1 MKTGSQRNGAEIPT
15 YEALLARTD
24 APAGSSWYVFGAD
37 DELGSVNF
45 MTPARIIDALK
56 LATRGDIFSLDYEI
70 NAFPPNP
77 NRGSARHVIFGKHED
92 QRDDYLD
99 SFYLQST
106 SQIDGLRHRRHTV
119 HGFYNGVPDDAVDVG
134 TTALGIQHWANSGIV
149 GRGVLIDVERHLAA
163 QGKSLDYERGEAFR
177 VGVLDEAA
185 AEQGVEFRP
194 GDIVLMRTGWA
205 GWFLGSLTEEERVAR
220 RAKGAPTP
228 GLLQARE
235 TAAWLW
241 DHQLTMI
248 AADNAAVEAVPVA
261 DPEPF
266 FTETDRGLMHQE
278 LIAILGLALGELFRL
293 DDLAKD
299 CADDGR
305 YEFAFISKPLA
316 LRGGV
321 GSTANALAIK

>member
-1 MKTGSQRNGAEIPT
+1 MKTESQKTGSEIPG
-15 YEALLARTD
+15 YDVLLNRTD
-24 APAGSSWYVFGAD
+24 APAGSSWGVFGSD
-37 DELGSVNF
+37 DELGSINF
-45 MTPARIIDALK
+45 MTPERVVDALK
-56 LATRGDIFSLDYEI
+56 LATRGDIFTLDYEL
-70 NAFPPNP
+70 NAFPPNA
-77 NRGSARHVIFGKHED
+77 NRGSAQHVIFGKHED

-119 HGFYNGVPDDAVDVG
+119 HGFYNGFPDHTVDVG
-134 TTALGIQHWANSGIV
+134 TETLGIQHWATTGIV
-149 GRGVLIDVERHLAA
+149 GRGVLIDVERYLAT
-163 QGKSLDYERGEAFR
+163 QGKSLDYENGEAFT
-177 VGVLDEAA
+177 VDVLDKAA
-185 AEQGVEFRP
+185 AEQGVEVRP

-205 GWFLGSLTEEERVAR
+205 GWFLGSVPEEERIAR

-228 GLLQARE
+228 GLIQSRD

-241 DHQLTMI
+241 NHQVTMI

-266 FTETDRGLMHQE
+266 FTETDKGLMHQE
-278 LIAILGLALGELFRL
+278 LIAMLGIALGELFKL
-293 DDLAKD
+293 DELAAD
-299 CADDGR
+299 CAEDGR
-305 YEFAFISKPLA
+305 YDFAFVSKPLA